1 MLIEKGAN
9 VNAQNNDGNTVIFSC
24 VYPEG
29 TELLLKA
36 GASVDI
42 LNKNGESALHYAAR
56 RNDLAAI
63 LLLLRHG
70 ADLQLIDD
78 NGFRARDLC
87 TYFYVRDFIDYIS

>member
-1 MLIEKGAN
+1 ML
-9 VNAQNNDGNTVIFSC
+9 FSC

-29 TELLLKA
+29 TEILLKA

-42 LNKNGESALHYAAR
+42 VNKNGETALHYAAG
-56 RNDLAAI
+56 RNDLATI

-70 ADLQLIDD
+70 ADLQLIDC
-78 NGFRARDLC
+78 NGFRARDFC